1 MILTLLSLSL
11 GGTVM
16 ILEYVKR
23 VLEYFRRII
32 LNKIV
37 TSDLSTNSICII
49 LINSDFYTVYISNFK
64 VN

>member
-1 MILTLLSLSL
+1 
-11 GGTVM
+11 M